1 MKSSYSY
8 PSVCQ
13 VTINDSFWTPY
24 ITGIR
29 EIMLPY
35 VFEKL
40 EGDGYLE
47 NFESV
52 ARGETGFHKGP
63 PFSDG
68 LLLESLRGACDF
80 LAQKYDPQLD
90 KLISRIVGVIKAA
103 SEISEDGFICTKTLE
118 IEPEHRWGE
127 NGGDIVIQHDLY
139 DHGALIEAAVS
150 HYNATKSTELLD
162 CAVRI
167 ANTICSYMGEPP
179 KHNII
184 PGHSLPEEAFVRLYR
199 LFKEN
204 RSLDEYAKSMKV
216 NADDYL
222 EMANFWYKARGDH
235 NGRCVSRD
243 FSHEYNQDNI
253 TFEDARTAVGHAV
266 RAALCYTGAADV
278 SLAYGDMRYTKALN
292 ALWRNVVDKK
302 MHISGGIGTRH
313 DIEGFDS
320 DYALPNNAY
329 LETCAAVA
337 LAFWAAEMNLI
348 EPKSEYFD
356 VFERSLY
363 NNILASVD
371 QDFMHY
377 FYQNPLVS
385 EGGVKRWAWH
395 GCPCC
400 PPMLLKLYS
409 TLNKYIYSLSDNELC
424 INMLIESHLEAD
436 ALTAELSNG
445 KLRLS
450 SKSPITLRIRIP
462 EYAESFELYEGG
474 RSISFE
480 LEAGYA
486 VIRDISSA
494 VIEIK
499 CTERLIRAYANPLAA
514 EDIGKV
520 AVMNGKFLMC
530 AEGIDNSGRTDFTIA
545 SDAKLERDGE
555 NVIGMCSDGSSFKLI
570 PYYKWCRRTTGRPED
585 DRMSVWFKQASMPS
599 KEKLSAAI
607 NEKLYGNFEELI

>member
-8 PSVCQ
+8 PSVCK

-29 EIMLPY
+29 EVMLPY

-90 KLISRIVGVIKAA
+90 KLISRIVGVIRAA

-199 LFKEN
+199 LFKED

-450 SKSPITLRIRIP
+450 SKAPITLRIRIP

-499 CTERLIRAYANPLAA
+499 CTERLIRTYANPLAA

-555 NVIGMCSDGSSFKLI
+555 NVIGMCSDGSRFKLI